1 MGFGRRRGS
10 KTRVTSPRASF
21 VVVTHARSKWLPGA
35 LDSIR
40 RQTLED
46 REIVVVVNGPDPETE
61 QVLCALG
68 PEVRT
73 TVLDDNYGVGGGRN
87 AGIALARGEI
97 LFFLD
102 DDAEL
107 RDRDAAARVLE
118 HFQREI
124 DLGVV
129 GFLVIDAAM
138 GAIERR
144 CIPFRNKRVPQGPT
158 AACYFAGGAC
168 AIRRAVFDRVGLYDE
183 SLFYTGEELDLSY
196 RVLEAGFQ
204 ILFDPSVGVVH
215 HAARGQGNAAT
226 PYFYARN
233 RPLVALRHLP
243 LLCCVTHAVGWW
255 AWSLARGFRAG
266 AVVEALRG
274 MRDCVTRIPAV
285 LRARQP
291 ISRRTTQFLARNSG
305 RLWY

>member
-1 MGFGRRRGS
+1 
-10 KTRVTSPRASF
+10 VTSPRASF

-61 QVLCALG
+61 QLLCSLG

-73 TVLDDNYGVGGGRN
+73 TILDDNYGVGAGRN
-87 AGIALARGEI
+87 AGIAVARGEF

-107 RDRDAAARVLE
+107 RDADAAERALKDFERDPDV
-118 HFQREI
+118 
-124 DLGVV
+124 GVV
-129 GFLVIDAAM
+129 GFLVLNGPG
-138 GAIERR
+138 GAVERR
-144 CIPFRNKRVPQGPT
+144 CIPFRDKRLPPEVT

-168 AIRRAVFDRVGLYDE
+168 AIRRRIFTRVGLYDE

-196 RVLEAGFQ
+196 RLLEAGFR
-204 ILFDPSVGVVH
+204 ILFDPSVAVIH
-215 HAARGQGNAAT
+215 HAAGRGESFAL
-226 PYFYARN
+226 YFFARN
-233 RPLVALRHLP
+233 RPWVALRHLP
-243 LLCCVTHAVGWW
+243 LLCCVTHIVAWW
-255 AWSLARGFRAG
+255 AWSLAKGFRQRAM
-266 AVVEALRG
+266 AAALRG
-274 MRDCVTRIPAV
+274 MCDCVVGMPAIW
-285 LRARQP
+285 RERRP
-291 ISRRTTQFLARNSG
+291 ISGQIRQLIARNNG

>member
-1 MGFGRRRGS
+1 M
-10 KTRVTSPRASF
+10 TSPRVSF
-21 VVVTHARSKWLPGA
+21 IVVTHARARWLSGA
-35 LDSIR
+35 LASIQ
-40 RQTLED
+40 RQTVNS
-46 REIVVVVNGPDPETE
+46 REVVVVVNGPDPET
-61 QVLCALG
+61 QQLLRALG
-68 PEVRT
+68 SETRVA
-73 TVLDDNYGVGGGRN
+73 VLEHNYGVGAGRN

-107 RDRDAAARVLE
+107 RDLDTTVQVLTHFERDPE
-118 HFQREI
+118 
-124 DLGVV
+124 LGVV
-129 GFLVIDAAM
+129 GFLVIDPAT

-144 CIPFRNKRVPQGPT
+144 CIPFRHKRVPQGPT

-183 SLFYTGEELDLSY
+183 SLFYGGEELDLSY
-196 RVLEAGFQ
+196 RLLEAGFR
-204 ILFDPSVGVVH
+204 ILFDPSVAMLH
-215 HAARGQGNAAT
+215 YAAGGRSQSFA
-226 PYFYARN
+226 PYFFARN

-291 ISRRTTQFLARNSG
+291 ISRATCRILARNGG
-305 RLWY
+305 RMWY